1 MKTIRALA
9 SSGRSDAWHRSGE
22 IVIRRPIEEVFDFVA
37 DERNEP
43 RYNHQMTA
51 AELLTPEPIGP
62 GSRFQA
68 ELRMRGRPIDL
79 TVEFTRFERPRVL
92 GSISHARPRGRRG
105 RSMRTEGALIF
116 EPVPAG
122 TRMRWSWQVETPG
135 PMKLISPLVIV
146 IGRRQERRI
155 WGQLKRLL
163 EQETK

>member
-1 MKTIRALA
+1 MARI
-9 SSGRSDAWHRSGE
+9 DGE

-62 GSRFQA
+62 GSRFHA

-79 TVEFTRFERPRVL
+79 TVEFTRFEPPRVL
-92 GSISHARPRGRRG
+92 GSISNSLRRG
-105 RSMRTEGALIF
+105 RSGPSMRTEGALTF
-116 EPVPAG
+116 EPVPGG

-135 PMKLISPLVIV
+135 PMKLIGPLVIV
-146 IGRRQERRI
+146 LGRRQERRI
-155 WGQLKRLL
+155 WGELKRLL
-163 EQETK
+163 EQEETT

>member
-1 MKTIRALA
+1 MARI
-9 SSGRSDAWHRSGE
+9 DGE

-62 GSRFQA
+62 GSRFHA

-79 TVEFTRFERPRVL
+79 TVEFTRFEPPRVL
-92 GSISHARPRGRRG
+92 GLDFELAAARPKRPLDAHRGSVDLRPRSRRN
-105 RSMRTEGALIF
+105 A
-116 EPVPAG
+116 
-122 TRMRWSWQVETPG
+122 MRWSWQVETPG

-146 IGRRQERRI
+146 LGRRQERRI
-155 WGQLKRLL
+155 WGELKRLL
-163 EQETK
+163 EQEETT